1 MRDTN
6 GGSAGFSLLELMI
19 ATAIVAILAG
29 FAYPSYTQGMTKNRR
44 IAAASCLMEYSSYME
59 QFYATYLR
67 YDKTSAT
74 GAVQTLPVLNC
85 ASNQQTGGT
94 YTYTFKKGF
103 PTQTTFNIVAT
114 PIGEQAKEDQ
124 TCGALSIDQTGQRGD
139 ATGITGGSK
148 QCW

>member
-1 MRDTN
+1 MGDTT
-6 GGSAGFSLLELMI
+6 GRSGGFSLLELMI

-29 FAYPSYTQGMTKNRR
+29 FAYPSYTQSMTKNRR

-94 YTYTFKKGF
+94 YTYAFAAGSL
-103 PTQTTFNIVAT
+103 TQTTFKISAT
-114 PIGEQAKEDQ
+114 PVADQALKDRQ
-124 TCGALSIDQTGQRGD
+124 CGALTIDQTGKRGD
-139 ATGITGGSK
+139 ATGTVGGSAN
-148 QCW
+148 CW